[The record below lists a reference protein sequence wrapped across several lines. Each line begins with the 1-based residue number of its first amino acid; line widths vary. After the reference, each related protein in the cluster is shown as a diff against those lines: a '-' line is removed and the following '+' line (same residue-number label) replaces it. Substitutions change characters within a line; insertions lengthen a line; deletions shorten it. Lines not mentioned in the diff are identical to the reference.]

1 MSSSPCPCEETQDPQ
16 VVTNLPGLATIAY
29 RVDDFSGFRRALLRP
44 LAGEVALL
52 GWRPAPG
59 DLGLQLLEWWAY
71 LADILTFYNERIA
84 NEDYLRTAELPT
96 SVTDLVALL
105 GYQPRPAIGA
115 VGQVAALRRKARP
128 QEPVVIPAGFRLSN
142 TATPGVPVQTWE
154 AAAAS
159 FSGPSDAKITLQP
172 TPAMLEPMSGGS
184 LVGSVLLHGTV
195 TGLKPGDELL
205 AISKTFPAN
214 ENDWAKLT
222 VVSTAPEPD
231 PNGGTNTRVVLNA
244 ASLDAV
250 QAWMNAA
257 AAADYRLLR
266 SKQTA
271 ALWTQ
276 SSSISALSSVSS
288 TVLTAEL
295 SAVVRGITPGD
306 IVFLDGGGAT
316 TVGMV
321 TDATETFTG
330 VTYPGSVKGVP
341 PDIPIAHTELTM
353 TSPLADF
360 LSVPHFEVRSHIS
373 SGKGSSIGS
382 GHSIFGGFILPAEVA
397 VRFGL
402 KDVGTLIGTPATT
415 LTSLPAIVTPHAGF
429 TVPDGGTPA
438 FVEDVNGSGITV
450 NATANGDGTLT
461 LAAVAATPPSFSLTA
476 PLRLLIDL
484 VDVTRGKTVAAEL
497 LGTGDASIAGQT
509 FTLKQSPLTYLAS
522 GADFLSTLQVAV
534 DGILWTEAS
543 TFYDQPPDAAIF
555 VVSQT
560 PDAKSEVRFGDG
572 INGARLP
579 SGGRIVASYR
589 YGAGAARPPA
599 GRLTTILKPQQNLA
613 SIHNPV
619 AVWGGADAEQP
630 ADVRSNAPKSVL
642 TFGRAISGDDYET
655 VAALAPGVTR
665 ARAYWTWDPAHQ
677 RSLVKVYV
685 GDDTGAATAARSALV
700 GAEDPNRPVAVTQAT
715 PIPLTVTCTL
725 LIAPNRTAPEV
736 VAAATAALGDP
747 ANGLFSPSNMVI
759 GQPLYASQ
767 VEAALLVAGAAAVH
781 SLTVAAGG
789 SEIFSSEPV
798 GWADPGEG
806 SFYVLAASTI
816 TPVVDGG

>member
-1 MSSSPCPCEETQDPQ
+1 MSSSPCPCEGGEDPQ
-16 VVTNLPGLATIAY
+16 VVTNLPGLSTIAY
-29 RVDDFSGFRRALLRP
+29 RVDDFSGFRRALLQP
-44 LAGEVALL
+44 HAGEVALL

-84 NEDYLRTAELPT
+84 NEDYLRTAALPT
-96 SVTDLVALL
+96 SVTGLVALL
-105 GYQPRPAIGA
+105 GYEPRPAIAA
-115 VGQVAALRRKARP
+115 VGQVAALHRKARP
-128 QEPVVIPAGFRLSN
+128 QEPVVIPAGFRLAN

-159 FSGPSDAKITLQP
+159 FSGPSDSPIKLQP
-172 TPAMLEPMSGGS
+172 NPALLRPMSDGDS
-184 LVGSVLLHGTV
+184 IVASVLLHGTV
-195 TGLKPGDELL
+195 TSLKPGDELL
-205 AISKTFPAN
+205 ALSRTFGGSG
-214 ENDWAKLT
+214 NDWAKVT
-222 VVSTAPEPD
+222 VISTTPEAD
-231 PNGGTNTRVVLNA
+231 PNGGTNTRVM
-244 ASLDAV
+244 LDAAELDEE
-250 QAWMNAA
+250 QWMNVA

-276 SSSISALSSVSS
+276 TATDSAIVSVSDTTI
-288 TVLTAEL
+288 TVEL
-295 SAVVRGITPGD
+295 SAAVRGISPGD
-306 IVFLDGGGAT
+306 LVFLDGGGAT
-316 TVGMV
+316 TVGLV
-321 TDATETFTG
+321 TDANEIFRG
-330 VTYPGSVKGVP
+330 VPYPTATTPKP
-341 PDIPIAHTELTM
+341 PDIALSHTELTL
-353 TSPLADF
+353 TTPLAGD
-360 LSVPHFEVRSHIS
+360 LATPRLEH
-373 SGKGSSIGS
+373 IGS
-382 GHSIFGGFILPAEVA
+382 GEIGSAHVTVFDDFIVPAEVA

-415 LTSLPAIVTPHAGF
+415 LTSLPAIVSAHAGF
-429 TVPDGGTPA
+429 TVPPGGASA
-438 FVEDVNGSGITV
+438 FVEDTTGAGIPV
-450 NATANGDGTLT
+450 SASANSDGTLK
-461 LAAVAATPPSFSLTA
+461 LAATSATPPSFSLTV

-484 VDVTRGKTVAAEL
+484 VDVSRGKTVAAEA
-497 LGTGDASIAGQT
+497 LGTGDASMAGQT

-522 GADFLSTLQVAV
+522 GAGYASTLQIAV
-534 DGILWTEAS
+534 DGILWAEAA

-555 VVSQT
+555 VVSQL
-560 PDAKSEVRFGDG
+560 PDATSVVRFGDG
-572 INGARLP
+572 LNGARLP
-579 SGGRIVASYR
+579 SGSQIVASYR
-589 YGAGAARPPA
+589 YGAGAAPPPA

-685 GDDTGAATAARSALV
+685 GDDAGAAASASSALA
-700 GAEDPNRPVAVTQAT
+700 GADDPNRPVAVAQAT
-715 PIPLTVTCTL
+715 PIALTVTCTL
-725 LIAPNRTAPEV
+725 LIAPNRTAPQV
-736 VAAATAALGDP
+736 VAAATAALDDP
-747 ANGLFSPSNMVI
+747 ESGLFSPANMAI
-759 GQPLYASQ
+759 GQPLYASRL
-767 VEAALLVAGAAAVH
+767 EAALLVAGADAVH
-781 SLTVAAGG
+781 GLTVTAAG

-816 TPVVDGG
+816 TPLVDNG